1 VPPTANTRIVFVL
14 GLLMAAL
21 GLFVAFRLLTGQR
34 PLTTSP
40 FLDGV
45 FAAFFIL
52 RGALN
57 VHAARRASRPRPT
70 GDDSSSAGS
79 P

>member
-1 VPPTANTRIVFVL
+1 VPSSANTRIVFAL
-14 GLLMAAL
+14 GLLMAVL

-45 FAAFFIL
+45 FAMFFIL

-57 VHAARRASRPRPT
+57 VHAARRASRRRPT
-70 GDDSSSAGS
+70 HDDSSSAGT

>member
-1 VPPTANTRIVFVL
+1 VPPSVNTRIVLVL
-14 GLLMAAL
+14 GLVMVAL
-21 GLFVAFRLLTGQR
+21 GVAVVVRLIRGDA
-34 PLTTSP
+34 PLTTST

-57 VHAARRASRPRPT
+57 VHAARRASRPRAT
-70 GDDSSSAGS
+70 YDDSSTGGA

>member
-1 VPPTANTRIVFVL
+1 VASSANTRIVLVL
-14 GLLMAAL
+14 GAVMVAL
-21 GLFVAFRLLTGQR
+21 GIVVVVRLLRGAA
-34 PLTTSP
+34 PLTTSG

-57 VHAARRASRPRPT
+57 VHAARRATRPPPT
-70 GDDSSSAGS
+70 FGDGSSSGA